1 MSNAAQRLAV
11 IDEMPAAELCRRALE
26 TLESLV
32 TVMNEE
38 TTLLRAGRMKDA
50 GTVSGRKTVLA
61 QDYVGLVRSIQR
73 QTTRLLKE
81 APDDVRRLRA
91 AHERLATQM
100 AENLKVLA
108 TARNV
113 TEDILTDVA
122 QAVGEKD
129 RTRTYGA
136 DGSIGGGQ
144 PQQAAR
150 GIAVNRA
157 L

>member
-1 MSNAAQRLAV
+1 
-11 IDEMPAAELCRRALE
+11 
-26 TLESLV
+26 
-32 TVMNEE
+32 
-38 TTLLRAGRMKDA
+38 
-50 GTVSGRKTVLA
+50 VS
-61 QDYVGLVRSIQR
+61 LVRSIQR
-73 QTTRLLKE
+73 QTARLLKE

-108 TARNV
+108 TARTV

-122 QAVGEKD
+122 RAVGQKD
-129 RTRTYGA
+129 RAKTYGA
-136 DGSIGGGQ
+136 DGTMPGQ
-144 PQQAAR
+144 QPASGR

>member
-1 MSNAAQRLAV
+1 MTNAAQRLAV
-11 IDEMPAAELCRRALE
+11 IDDMPAVDLCRRALE

-32 TVMNEE
+32 SVMNEE
-38 TTLLRAGRMKDA
+38 TTLLRAGHVKDA
-50 GTVSGRKTVLA
+50 GAVSSRKTVLA
-61 QDYVGLVRSIQR
+61 QDYVTLVRAIQR
-73 QTTRLLKE
+73 QTSRLLKE

-122 QAVGEKD
+122 RAVGEKD
-129 RTRTYGA
+129 RAKTYGA
-136 DGSIGGGQ
+136 DGSMPQ
-144 PQQAAR
+144 QQAASGQ